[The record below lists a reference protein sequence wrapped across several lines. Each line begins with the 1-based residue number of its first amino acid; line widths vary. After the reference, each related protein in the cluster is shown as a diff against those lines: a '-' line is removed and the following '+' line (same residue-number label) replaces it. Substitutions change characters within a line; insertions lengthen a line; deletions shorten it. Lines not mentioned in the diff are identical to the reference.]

1 MSQHDL
7 DRVRGG
13 FETSNGL
20 KISFG
25 IERAVYINGALVT
38 TTSLNVSDLGKVTG
52 GAGAVSSAVAGSS
65 NLTLIQN
72 GPGNTFVSGPVS
84 AATVGT
90 VVQNTLNDQKI
101 QSITAINATVNSLQL
116 VRAQNFQSTLRGVL
130 IDSLRR

>member
-1 MSQHDL
+1 MSP
-7 DRVRGG
+7 
-13 FETSNGL
+13 
-20 KISFG
+20 IS
-25 IERAVYINGALVT
+25 A
-38 TTSLNVSDLGKVTG
+38 KVTG

-72 GPGNTFVSGPVS
+72 GPGNTFVSGPIS

-90 VVQNTLNDQKI
+90 IVQNTLNDQKI
-101 QSITAINATVNSLQL
+101 QSVTAINATVNSLQL